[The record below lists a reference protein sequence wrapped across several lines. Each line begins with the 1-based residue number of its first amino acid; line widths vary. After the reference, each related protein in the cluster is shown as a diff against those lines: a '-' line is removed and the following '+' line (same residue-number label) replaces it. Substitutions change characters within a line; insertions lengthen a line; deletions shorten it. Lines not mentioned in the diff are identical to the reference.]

1 MKKQPIL
8 FAIAFLALYVPVH
21 AQTAGSKVYVAPALQ
36 GAQDFGPAIAAAVLK
51 KGTPVT
57 IVTDKKMAAYEID
70 YTLDS
75 QKGNKG
81 AQVAAGVLAGAWWVG
96 RASDTASF
104 QVTDLKTSAVVYS
117 YTVHKAGE
125 GQKQFQSSAEAFAKH
140 WKNWINHTG
149 K

>member
-1 MKKQPIL
+1 M
-8 FAIAFLALYVPVH
+8 
-21 AQTAGSKVYVAPALQ
+21 YVAPALQ

>member
-1 MKKQPIL
+1 MKKLIL
-8 FAIAFLALYVPVH
+8 SAIAVLMLSLPAYS
-21 AQTAGSKVYVAPALQ
+21 QTNGSKVYIAPAPQ
-36 GAQDFGPAIAAAVLK
+36 GTEDFGPAIAAAVLK

-57 IVTDKKMAAYEID
+57 IVTDKEAADYEID
-70 YTLDS
+70 YTLDA

-125 GQKQFQSSAEAFAKH
+125 GQREFQSSAEAFAKH

>member
-1 MKKQPIL
+1 MKKLI
-8 FAIAFLALYVPVH
+8 AATAFLMLYLPTY
-21 AQTAGSKVYVAPALQ
+21 AQTPGSKVYIAPPPQ
-36 GAQDFGPAIAAAVLK
+36 GTEDFGPAITAAVLK

-57 IVTDKKMAAYEID
+57 VVTDKQLADYEIN
-70 YTLDS
+70 YTLDA

-104 QVTDLKTSAVVYS
+104 QVRDLKTSAVIYS

-125 GQKQFQSSAEAFAKH
+125 GQKEFQSSAEAFAKH

>member
-1 MKKQPIL
+1 MKRIL
-8 FAIAFLALYVPVH
+8 AITAFLVLYLPAQ
-21 AQTAGSKVYVAPALQ
+21 AQTAGSKVYIAPPPQ
-36 GAQDFGPAIAAAVLK
+36 DTQDFGPAITAAVLK

-57 IVTDKKMAAYEID
+57 IVTDKKIADYEID
-70 YTLDS
+70 YVLTS
-75 QKGNKG
+75 KNGNKG

-96 RASDTASF
+96 RASASASF
-104 QVTDLKTSAVVYS
+104 QVTNLKSSTVVYS

-125 GQKQFQSSAEAFAKH
+125 GQKQFQSAAEAFAKH

>member
-1 MKKQPIL
+1 MKK
-8 FAIAFLALYVPVH
+8 AVVTIAFLIAWLPAYS
-21 AQTAGSKVYVAPALQ
+21 QTPGSKVYVAPAPQ
-36 GAQDFGPAIAAAVLK
+36 GTQDFGPAIAAAVLK

-57 IVTDKKMAAYEID
+57 IVTDKQLANYEID
-70 YTLDS
+70 YTLDA

-96 RASDTASF
+96 RASASASF
-104 QVTDLKTSAVVYS
+104 QVTDLKTSAVIYS

-125 GQKQFQSSAEAFAKH
+125 GQKEFQSSAEAFAKH